1 MWYMWKAKLV
11 SLALAVMLLL
21 SACGA
26 SGDKKS
32 DEVFLYEGEVS
43 GSAIDAAEEQ
53 YETTTVRR
61 EDYQEIFSS
70 TGELEYTD
78 VDTIYIDDQDAVLD
92 SIKVKKGQRVKKGDV
107 LAVYHVE
114 TSETKLQKQKLLNDQ
129 ARAEYEAG
137 LSNLNKSLSDALNEQ
152 KQLATDAEKK
162 MKDLE
167 IKKMRKEIEAYKKG
181 EKEIREQEKDY
192 ERLVR
197 LQSKTNFVA
206 KKGGVVTSVKRE
218 YVGEELDASKG
229 IIKLRNNDK
238 WLIKVKD
245 SASML
250 RYNMDVKVR
259 LGKSVNDYQHE
270 MKGKV
275 ITASDI
281 TGVAENDESGDAV
294 VYVDISEAD
303 KKKYDF
309 EKSTIYIYAVSFE
322 VKDALMVDA
331 SAVNTESVG
340 VNNVPYVYV
349 LEDGKLHKRFVVS
362 NYKNDKDY
370 LIEQGVSENQ
380 TLAIVEQY

>member
-1 MWYMWKAKLV
+1 MWKAKLV